1 MIVTGDIYKIL
12 FNRVKEFG
20 IKAVYDGWNPIKS
33 HLKDEAIVIV
43 TSTPIEPDTYWERAY
58 AHVNICVP
66 DYLGEANTQRLG
78 ELERLANLWICDGIV
93 GEYDG
98 SAYRI
103 SKDSMGIE
111 RDDALKCSYVN
122 LVLLFKILNV
132 KLKQGTTLEIN
143 LLHENSSKNNNK
155 IKIV

>member
-12 FNRVKEFG
+12 FNRVKDFG

-66 DYLGEANTQRLG
+66 DYLGEANKQRLG

-132 KLKQGTTLEIN
+132 K
-143 LLHENSSKNNNK
+143 
-155 IKIV
+155 

>member
-1 MIVTGDIYKIL
+1 MIVTTDIYKIL
-12 FNRVKEFG
+12 FDKVKDFG
-20 IKAVYDGWNPIKS
+20 IKDVYDGWNPIRS

-66 DYLGEANTQRLG
+66 DYLGEANTQRLN
-78 ELERLANLWICDGIV
+78 EMERLANLWIWDDIV

-103 SKDSMGIE
+103 SKDSLGIE

-122 LVLLFKILNV
+122 LVLLFEKSSSNKFIYTLLLFLTFQLRNHILHKIHL
-132 KLKQGTTLEIN
+132 
-143 LLHENSSKNNNK
+143 
-155 IKIV
+155 